1 MKFFKLCQNEFIK
14 TIKKTSTKLMIILT
28 LLAIL
33 GALGFTSLIK
43 FLNKVSEESS
53 IYYGIDI
60 DETIASLNSELTHN
74 TSLSE
79 QSKGYIQAE
88 IDMYQLAK
96 DNDVYFDNYY
106 GYWKVDILYI
116 IENEKY
122 NLVDLKLQDADNA
135 KISKQQSKIDN
146 LINVLKNDDYSG
158 YIELQ
163 KQSEKASLDNKEIT
177 QKEYDLKI
185 ELLDIT
191 QRYEINKTGTLEDSW
206 KNTVLDEITTL
217 KNNLLNGIDSN
228 TGKVLTVEKKQE
240 QQDAITLDLY
250 RLENNIPTT
259 DSMTDYRT
267 VYDYMAI
274 SFTSIFLSI
283 MMIMITGSSISTEVS
298 KGTIKFWTIT
308 PNKRWKIMLS
318 KIVTAVFILL
328 IMTLVISIL
337 SDIIGTIVYRD
348 NPPQDYLYVKNGEV
362 LSINHNIYTILY
374 NLVND
379 IDIFMFMLFALM
391 LSTVTRSTATSV
403 GISIATYVG
412 SGTIMSIINAFVK
425 MDFIK
430 FIPFNNLGL
439 VDKIFPNSVSYITM
453 ETASTMLNQ
462 VTIGFSVAV
471 LAVCAILML
480 VTMFDSFNKRDII

>member
-1 MKFFKLCQNEFIK
+1 MKFLKLCQNELIK
-14 TIKKTSTKLMIILT
+14 TMKKNSTKLMIILT
-28 LLAIL
+28 IVAIL
-33 GALGFTSLIK
+33 GALGFASLIK
-43 FLNKVSEESS
+43 FLNKVTEESIMYIS
-53 IYYGIDI
+53 NVDTRID
-60 DETIASLNSELTHN
+60 DLKSQLAHDTT
-74 TSLSE
+74 LSE

-96 DNDVYFDNYY
+96 DNNIDMNNYY
-106 GYWKVDILYI
+106 GYWKTSILYS
-116 IENEKY
+116 IEGKKQG
-122 NLVDLKLQDADNA
+122 LVDLKIQRANQTQID
-135 KISKQQSKIDN
+135 KIQSE
-146 LINVLKNDDYSG
+146 INKLTEILSNDDYSE

-163 KQSEKASLDNKEIT
+163 KQDLKQSLDNKEIT
-177 QKEYDLKI
+177 QKQYDI
-185 ELLDIT
+185 EIEILDLT
-191 QRYEINKTGTLEDSW
+191 KKYEINKNGTLEDNW
-206 KNTVLDEITTL
+206 KSTVLNEIKVL
-217 KNNLLNGIDSN
+217 KQNLLNGIDSN
-228 TGKVLTVEKKQE
+228 TGKVLTVEKQQE

-274 SFTSIFLSI
+274 SFSSIFLSI
-283 MMIMITGSSISTEVS
+283 MMIMITGSSISTEIS
-298 KGTIKFWTIT
+298 KGTIKFWAIT

-318 KIVTAVFILL
+318 KIVSAIIILL
-328 IMTLVISIL
+328 VMTLIISVL
-337 SDIIGTIVYRD
+337 SDVIGMIVYRD
-348 NPPQDYLYVKNGEV
+348 NAPQDYLYVKDGV
-362 LSINHNIYTILY
+362 VHSINHNIYTILY
-374 NLVND
+374 NLVSN
-379 IDIFMFMLFALM
+379 IDILMFMLFALM
-391 LSTVTRSTATSV
+391 LSAVTRSTATSV

-439 VDKIFPNSVSYITM
+439 VDKVFPNSVSYMMM

-462 VTIGFSVAV
+462 VTIGFSVTV